1 MSLSTEK
8 EYLKQQ
14 LRQAQVERDKY
25 KTLFDTSADAMFIL
39 DLQQAKFVDCNQAA
53 VDMHCVKNKD
63 EFLQLAPIDISPSHQ
78 PCATPSERLSKEY
91 IHKAIS

>member
-1 MSLSTEK
+1 MSLSTEN

-25 KTLFDTSADAMFIL
+25 KTLFDTSADTMFIL

-53 VDMHCVKNKD
+53 VDMHCVD